1 MKQDLQHITLHLDA
15 HTVGLNVKS
24 DEEPV
29 YRQAA
34 KLLNSSYQMYRKRM
48 PQASVEQLWMYV
60 ALHVGVN
67 LQNDAREKSFA
78 PVDEKLKEMNTLI
91 EGALASEADYKN
103 QQ

>member
-1 MKQDLQHITLHLDA
+1 MTPRLQHITLHLDA

-29 YRQAA
+29 YRKAA
-34 KLLNSSYQMYRKRM
+34 KLLNSLYQIYRKTK

-67 LQNDAREKSFA
+67 LQNDAREKDFT
-78 PVDEKLKEMNTLI
+78 PVDEKLKEMNSLI
-91 EGALASEADYKN
+91 EEALASDTDNK